1 LLLIQEETIYHYH
14 EFSLIVVGFKNR
26 NQKVELNLKFFEAQ
40 KLEKKKS
47 KKIFSHIFTRL
58 FTFYPRSH

>member
-14 EFSLIVVGFKNR
+14 EFSLNFVGFKNR
-26 NQKVELNLKFFEAQ
+26 NQKVELNLKIFEAQ
-40 KLEKKKS
+40 KLEKKS